1 MSFSRINN
9 LADFPTFLRNGAVA
23 IGNFD
28 GLHRGHQAVLAA
40 AASAAKKSD
49 CPSIVLT
56 FEPHPRSVFQ
66 PDVPLPRITPPS
78 MKAKIIEKLGFD
90 AVIEL
95 AFSREFS
102 QKSADEFVSDILLGT
117 LNASNVVTGFDFHF
131 GKDRQ
136 GGPAFLMDKGRR
148 NGFEVILVDAFR
160 DDDAEVISSSR
171 IREALAQGEVQ
182 AANALLGYHYR
193 VAAPII
199 EGEKLGRTLGY
210 PTANM
215 SVPTETP
222 LLHGIYAVRFFCAD
236 GSVHDG
242 VASFGRRPT
251 VTDDGKPLLETYLFD
266 FKDDLYDEHCEVA
279 FVKFLRTEERFDGL
293 DPLIA
298 QMQIDEQNARAALAH
313 VSPLSDLDKGLTFSG
328 AID

>member
-1 MSFSRINN
+1 MSFVRTNN
-9 LADFPTFLRNGAVA
+9 LDEFPEHLRGGAVA

-28 GLHRGHQAVLAA
+28 GLHRGHHSVLEAA
-40 AASAAKKSD
+40 AAAAQQND
-49 CPSIVLT
+49 RPAIVLT

-78 MKAKIIEKLGFD
+78 MKAKIIEDLGFD

-95 AFSREFS
+95 PFSRDFS
-102 QKSADEFVSDILLGT
+102 KKSADEFVSDILLGS
-117 LNASNVVTGFDFHF
+117 LAASSVVTGFDFHF

-136 GGPAFLMDKGRR
+136 GGPAFLMDKGKE
-148 NGFEVILVDAFR
+148 NDFEVILVDAFR
-160 DDDAEVISSSR
+160 DNGTEVISSSR
-171 IREALAQGEVQ
+171 IRGALAGGDVHL
-182 AANALLGYHYR
+182 ANSLLGYHYR
-193 VAAPII
+193 VAAEII
-199 EGEKLGRTLGY
+199 EGEQLGRTLGY

-215 SVPTETP
+215 SVPVETP
-222 LLHGIYAVRFFCAD
+222 LLHGIYAVRFIRAD

-242 VASFGRRPT
+242 VASYGRRPT

-266 FKDDLYDEHCEVA
+266 FKDDLYGEHCVVA
-279 FVKFLRTEERFDGL
+279 FVQYLRGEEKFDGL

-298 QMQIDEQNARAALAH
+298 QMKIDEQNARAALATIN
-313 VSPLSDLDKGLTFSG
+313 PLSDLDRRLTFGG

>member
-1 MSFSRINN
+1 MSFLRINN
-9 LADFPTFLRNGAVA
+9 LAEFPKSLRGGAVA

-28 GLHRGHQAVLAA
+28 GLHRGHQSVLE
-40 AASAAKKSD
+40 AASTAAEQCN
-49 CPSIVLT
+49 CPAIVLT

-78 MKAKIIEKLGFD
+78 MKAKMIEELGFD

-95 AFSREFS
+95 PFSREFS
-102 QKSADEFVSDILLGT
+102 KKSADEFVSDILLGS

-136 GGPAFLMDKGRR
+136 GGPAFLINEGKK

-160 DDDAEVISSSR
+160 DDAAEVISSSR
-171 IREALAQGEVQ
+171 IREALGQGDVSL
-182 AANALLGYHYR
+182 ANSLLGYHYR
-193 VAAPII
+193 VAEQII

-215 SVPTETP
+215 SVPAETP
-222 LLHGIYAVRFFCAD
+222 LLHGIYAVRFIRAD
-236 GSVHDG
+236 GSIYDG
-242 VASFGRRPT
+242 VASYGRRPT
-251 VTDDGKPLLETYLFD
+251 VTDNGKPLLETYLFD
-266 FKDDLYDEHCEVA
+266 FKEDLYGEKCSVA
-279 FVKFLRTEERFDGL
+279 FVAYLRGEEKFEGL

-298 QMQIDEQNARAALAH
+298 QMKIDEQNARMALAQIE
-313 VSPLSDLDKGLTFSG
+313 SLSALDSRLTFG
-328 AID
+328 GEFD

>member
-1 MSFSRINN
+1 MSFVRIHN
-9 LADFPTFLRNGAVA
+9 LAEFPDALRGGAVA

-28 GLHRGHQAVLAA
+28 GLHQGHQAVLEA
-40 AASAAKKSD
+40 AASAAKNSN
-49 CPSIVLT
+49 CPAIVLT

-78 MKAKIIEKLGFD
+78 MKAKIIEELGFD

-95 AFSREFS
+95 PFNREFS
-102 QKSADEFVSDILLGT
+102 KKSADEFVSDILLGT
-117 LNASNVVTGFDFHF
+117 FNASNVVTGFDFHF

-136 GGPAFLMDKGRR
+136 GGPAFLMNEGKEK
-148 NGFEVILVDAFR
+148 GFEVILVDAFR

-171 IREALAQGEVQ
+171 IRRALGQGDLPL
-182 AANALLGYHYR
+182 ANSLLGYHYR
-193 VAAPII
+193 VSAPII

-215 SVPTETP
+215 SVPNDTP
-222 LLHGIYAVRFFCAD
+222 LLHGIYAVRFVRAD
-236 GSVHDG
+236 GSIHNG
-242 VASFGRRPT
+242 VASYGRRPT

-266 FKDDLYDEHCEVA
+266 FKGDLYDEHCTVA
-279 FVKFLRTEERFDGL
+279 FVKYLRGEEKFDGL

-298 QMQIDEQNARAALAH
+298 QMKIDEQNAHLALAEIN
-313 VSPLSDLDKGLTFSG
+313 PLSDLDDRLTFSG
-328 AID
+328 EID

>member
-1 MSFSRINN
+1 MSFLRINN
-9 LADFPTFLRNGAVA
+9 LADFPKSLRGGAVA

-28 GLHRGHQAVLAA
+28 GLHRGHQAVLEA
-40 AASAAKKSD
+40 AASAAESSN
-49 CPSIVLT
+49 CPAIVLT

-78 MKAKIIEKLGFD
+78 MKAKMIEELGFD

-95 AFSREFS
+95 PFSRQFS
-102 QKSADEFVSDILLGT
+102 KKSADEFVSDILLGS

-136 GGPAFLMDKGRR
+136 GGPAFLMEKGGE

-171 IREALAQGEVQ
+171 IREALAQGDVQ
-182 AANALLGYHYR
+182 LANTLLGYHYR
-193 VAAPII
+193 VSAPII
-199 EGEKLGRTLGY
+199 EGEQLGRTLGY

-215 SVPTETP
+215 SVPSETP
-222 LLHGIYAVRFFCAD
+222 LLHGIFAVRFVRAD
-236 GSVHDG
+236 GSVYDG
-242 VASFGRRPT
+242 VASYGRRPT
-251 VTDDGKPLLETYLFD
+251 VTEDGKPLLETYVFD
-266 FKDDLYDEHCEVA
+266 FKGDLYGEHCSVA
-279 FVKFLRTEERFDGL
+279 FVKYLRGEEKFDGL

-298 QMQIDEQNARAALAH
+298 QMKIDEQDARTSLA
-313 VSPLSDLDKGLTFSG
+313 SIKPFSELDNRLTFSG
-328 AID
+328 KIG